1 MNHNEMVNYIVA
13 DLQMGYD
20 LALLVNND
28 ILKDYVKNRLKDVK
42 ENQKIYQ
49 YVSLS
54 TLVDSY
60 VVDLSLFINI
70 SNVVHEVESKDYFK
84 SRLITLMRK
93 FPYLK
98 ERRDLI
104 ALV

>member
-1 MNHNEMVNYIVA
+1 MSHNEMVNCIVA
-13 DLQMGYD
+13 DLKMGYD

-42 ENQKIYQ
+42 ENQEIYQ

-70 SNVVHEVESKDYFK
+70 SNIVHEVENKDYFK
-84 SRLITLMRK
+84 SRLINW
-93 FPYLK
+93 FG
-98 ERRDLI
+98 I
-104 ALV
+104 S